1 VLDVNGELI
10 LPVYI
15 YDEPDIE
22 LVTKDPDIEPVRYV
36 SGNSYLSQD
45 GNDAIITPVPNRL
58 LI

>member
-10 LPVYI
+10 LPVYVYPDPVI
-15 YDEPDIE
+15 EP
-22 LVTKDPDIEPVRYV
+22 VTKDPDIEPVRYV